1 MRQSMP
7 VNLDKKKV
15 DGEMHGNKGEN
26 EKTNLPFHKDMTPAA
41 AQVDG
46 QFGSTMYSLKQKHPE
61 PKYIV
66 SNYNTNN
73 NLNHGR
79 HED

>member
-1 MRQSMP
+1 M
-7 VNLDKKKV
+7 K
-15 DGEMHGNKGEN
+15 
-26 EKTNLPFHKDMTPAA
+26 PAA

-46 QFGSTMYSLKQKHPE
+46 QFGSTMYSLSKKHPE
-61 PKYIV
+61 PKYIA

-73 NLNHGR
+73 DLNHGR